1 MGYKLREIAGE
12 SKFSQELAL
21 DAIAW
26 AVPLSE
32 IKAALAAEAVC
43 EQRER
48 KLNMVMTVL
57 VTIAMNLYARI
68 SIGEVL
74 HKIAKGLRY
83 IWPDPDYPVAKANAF
98 SYRRY
103 QLGPWPLANLF
114 HRVCRP
120 MATPADARRL
130 SVRSAPDGD

>member
-1 MGYKLREIAGE
+1 MGYKLREIAAE
-12 SKFSQELAL
+12 SKFSQELTL
-21 DAIAW
+21 DAIAR

-32 IKAALAAEAVC
+32 IKAALTEEAVC

-68 SIGEVL
+68 SIGAVL
-74 HKIAKGLRY
+74 KRVAKGLRY

-103 QLGPWPLANLF
+103 QVGPRPLANLF
-114 HRVCRP
+114 HSCVGP
-120 MATPADARRL
+120 
-130 SVRSAPDGD
+130 